1 MGGLRLL
8 WVVACVV
15 ARARCAGG
23 ARRAGPVACVE
34 SAANAE
40 FAASPLNYAH
50 WLLAHAYPTLVAL
63 EAAETWPWAVVRFP
77 LVFGENELLPTW
89 RSQYAS
95 LLWPA
100 AVEFAVENATLR
112 TMGGGGAVASVA
124 LHGDGLRGRVF
135 EACGALG
142 VGDEAC
148 GPVAARLAAVDAAA
162 PAACDARVSVAVP
175 HLAFCD
181 ATYWRDAGQVARYL
195 RRRFHTA
202 GSARLLKPR
211 IFVLLRGSERRTAAD
226 GEEIG
231 RTWDVGG
238 LEAICGA
245 AALVGRAADAGVDV
259 ECGAFDGDQGTHAGL
274 TGNSGYII
282 LDLSKTGAAAC

>member
-1 MGGLRLL
+1 MRS
-8 WVVACVV
+8 
-15 ARARCAGG
+15 RCAEK
-23 ARRAGPVACVE
+23 R
-34 SAANAE
+34 
-40 FAASPLNYAH
+40 
-50 WLLAHAYPTLVAL
+50 
-63 EAAETWPWAVVRFP
+63 
-77 LVFGENELLPTW
+77 
-89 RSQYAS
+89 
-95 LLWPA
+95 
-100 AVEFAVENATLR
+100 
-112 TMGGGGAVASVA
+112 
-124 LHGDGLRGRVF
+124 
-135 EACGALG
+135 
-142 VGDEAC
+142 
-148 GPVAARLAAVDAAA
+148 
-162 PAACDARVSVAVP
+162 DARVSVAVP

-259 ECGAFDGDQGTHAGL
+259 ECGAFDGDTPLEAVAATLGKATALVAAHGAGL
-274 TGNSGYII
+274 ANAVFLPAGARVTGQVRTSSTLNSICADNLAY
-282 LDLSKTGAAAC
+282 